1 MINIAID
8 GPSGAGK
15 STIARKAA
23 ERLGFVYVDTGA
35 MYRAIGIHVLRCGL
49 KTDNVQD
56 VLSVLYDANVELE
69 YVDGEQRVLL
79 NGEDVSSDI
88 RLPEAS
94 MAASNVSAVPQVR
107 QHLFDLQKTIADTT
121 NCIMDGRDIGTV
133 VLPNAQVKI
142 FLTAT
147 AEERTRRRCIELQ
160 QKGTPVD
167 YDTLLAEIQQRD
179 YNDSNRTAAPLKK
192 AADAVEIDSTGLS
205 IDEITERIVNLAE
218 AVYDN

>member
-15 STIARKAA
+15 STIARKVA

-35 MYRAIGIHVLRCGL
+35 MYRAIGLHVMRCGL
-49 KTDNVQD
+49 RTDNSAD
-56 VLSVLYDANVELE
+56 VVSVLYDANIALA
-69 YVDGEQRVLL
+69 YKDGEQHILL
-79 NGEDVSSDI
+79 NGEDVSKEI

-107 QHLFDLQKTIADTT
+107 SHLFDLQKNIADTA

-133 VLPNAQVKI
+133 VLPDAQLKI

-147 AEERTRRRCIELQ
+147 AEERTRRRCIELE

-167 YDTLLAEIQQRD
+167 FDSLLAEIKQRD
-179 YNDSNRTAAPLKK
+179 YNDSHRAAAPLRK
-192 AADAVEIDSTGLS
+192 ADDAIEIDSTGLS
-205 IDEITERIVNLAE
+205 IQKITDKIVSLAE
-218 AVYDN
+218 AIK